1 MARKSVA
8 AGGSS
13 FKNFR
18 VFIEELGSSWK
29 PHVMVIPYPVQGH
42 VMPLMKL
49 AYKLADHGI
58 KVTFVNSDSMHGKIM
73 AAVPEKL
80 KEKIPIILV
89 SISDGSESNRE
100 PKNQLEI
107 LKSISSFMPVN
118 LQKLIEDINGLN
130 NDEQISCIIAD
141 VSAGW
146 ALEVAKKMG
155 IKCAAVS
162 PYGLGNLV
170 SQLQAPK
177 LIEAGVIDADGILTK
192 DELTCLSKA
201 VPGWNM
207 KELSWSFPGVPEVQ
221 KLIFAHFIRNLVEH
235 IKISDWLLANS
246 FYELEPLAC
255 DFIPDALPIG
265 PLFAS
270 NHLGPFP
277 GNFWPEGSICLS
289 WLDEQ
294 PAGSVIYAAFGSSA
308 VCNQQQF
315 NELAH
320 GLEIL
325 GKPFLWVVRSN
336 FTSGLLAEFPD
347 GYLERVANYGK
358 ILEWAPQEKV
368 LAHPSVACFLSHCG
382 WNSTMEGVCMGVPFL
397 CWPFYVDQF
406 SNSTYICE
414 TWKVGLK
421 LIPDENGIVTRHEIK
436 GKVEKLLSDTD
447 IKANSLKLKE
457 MAGNSISEGGSSSK
471 NFLSFIEQIK
481 Q

>member
-1 MARKSVA
+1 
-8 AGGSS
+8 
-13 FKNFR
+13 
-18 VFIEELGSSWK
+18 
-29 PHVMVIPYPVQGH
+29 
-42 VMPLMKL
+42 
-49 AYKLADHGI
+49 
-58 KVTFVNSDSMHGKIM
+58 
-73 AAVPEKL
+73 
-80 KEKIPIILV
+80 
-89 SISDGSESNRE
+89 
-100 PKNQLEI
+100 
-107 LKSISSFMPVN
+107 
-118 LQKLIEDINGLN
+118 
-130 NDEQISCIIAD
+130 
-141 VSAGW
+141 
-146 ALEVAKKMG
+146 
-155 IKCAAVS
+155 
-162 PYGLGNLV
+162 
-170 SQLQAPK
+170 
-177 LIEAGVIDADGILTK
+177 
-192 DELTCLSKA
+192 
-201 VPGWNM
+201 M

-294 PAGSVIYAAFGSSA
+294 PAAQSSMLHLAARQSA
-308 VCNQQQF
+308 TQQF

-325 GKPFLWVVRSN
+325 GKPF
-336 FTSGLLAEFPD
+336 
-347 GYLERVANYGK
+347 YG
-358 ILEWAPQEKV
+358 
-368 LAHPSVACFLSHCG
+368 F
-382 WNSTMEGVCMGVPFL
+382 
-397 CWPFYVDQF
+397 
-406 SNSTYICE
+406 NSTYICE

-421 LIPDENGIVTRHEIK
+421 LIPDENGIVTRHEK